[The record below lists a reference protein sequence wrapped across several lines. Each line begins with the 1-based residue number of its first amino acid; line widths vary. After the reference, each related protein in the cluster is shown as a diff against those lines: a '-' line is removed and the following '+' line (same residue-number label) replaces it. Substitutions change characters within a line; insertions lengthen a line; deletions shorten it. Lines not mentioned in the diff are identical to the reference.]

1 MIIIKLGFVVFVV
14 VIFFIFILLLRIFL
28 LVYVVLFFCLV
39 WYGYVN
45 YINLVLM
52 FFFYRIL
59 YILI

>member
-28 LVYVVLFFCLV
+28 LVVLFFCLV